1 MARAELRDRGKL
13 VWAGETRFE
22 TPEELEAVV
31 KQLAEADGLP
41 LRTAALGVELESP
54 LVQLR
59 TIRGLPPVRSP
70 ELRSMVAVQSARF
83 FRRTRMPLVTDACW
97 AERGARKKGT
107 AIAAACEER
116 WLDAVIRG
124 AGFGGL
130 TVEYIR
136 PANAPAHT
144 RLGLIPVTERRR
156 RSARALLSVRR
167 LALAISAIW
176 LAALAVSVV
185 RLREE
190 RAAVDREL
198 QRVRPAALSVANARR
213 ALGDL
218 ASIVDRLDGAEARRH
233 ELLARLTSLIAS
245 LPDSAFLT
253 TLAIDA
259 SGQGKLVALARRSG
273 QLLSAI
279 DRQDAVIS
287 PRLEGG
293 IVREIIG
300 DRDWERFTV
309 LFGPEGGP

>member
-1 MARAELRDRGKL
+1 
-13 VWAGETRFE
+13 
-22 TPEELEAVV
+22 
-31 KQLAEADGLP
+31 
-41 LRTAALGVELESP
+41 
-54 LVQLR
+54 
-59 TIRGLPPVRSP
+59 
-70 ELRSMVAVQSARF
+70 
-83 FRRTRMPLVTDACW
+83 
-97 AERGARKKGT
+97 
-107 AIAAACEER
+107 
-116 WLDAVIRG
+116 
-124 AGFGGL
+124 
-130 TVEYIR
+130 
-136 PANAPAHT
+136 
-144 RLGLIPVTERRR
+144 
-156 RSARALLSVRR
+156 
-167 LALAISAIW
+167 
-176 LAALAVSVV
+176 
-185 RLREE
+185 
-190 RAAVDREL
+190 
-198 QRVRPAALSVANARR
+198 VANARR

-218 ASIVDRLDGAEARRH
+218 ASIVDRLNGAEARRH